1 MILVEE
7 CRLRLDEPVDRLLP
21 ELVNCRVL
29 KRLEAPLDDTVPAN
43 RPITLR
49 DLLTF
54 RLGFGI
60 IMAPP
65 DTYPIQKAT
74 SELGQGPP
82 APASVPAPDEWMR
95 RFGTLPLLHQPGE
108 KWMYHTGSDV
118 LGVLIARA
126 SGQPLEAFLRERIFA
141 PLGMKDTGFSVPA
154 AKIDRLATSYWNNF
168 QTGALEVFDEAR
180 GGQWSR
186 PPAFPSAGGGL
197 VSTIDD
203 YLAFGQMM
211 LNKGNQIDLEVNALV
226 NMAYPLSWIGAER
239 CLVVVDRALRLS
251 TQQPNPLQRARTRAS
266 CLVRRIWAAGWNT
279 RDAQDCREAVEE
291 IRRSG
296 DRILTA
302 AHLID
307 SNFIR
312 WTSSEYRAAHQDV
325 VEGLAVLVDQ
335 NMDNPYLSFAHWLS
349 QFTLP
354 WSLLFLGEWGDAL
367 RILAAEITLADKNGD
382 RYRGHTLQPYQA
394 WIHLHAMDFPG
405 VLEICNSIL
414 PSLEEGEEPVA
425 TVLPRADG
433 FGGSCVRKI
442 RSGRRPSHGS
452 PKRDGSPARDP

>member
-1 MILVEE
+1 
-7 CRLRLDEPVDRLLP
+7 
-21 ELVNCRVL
+21 
-29 KRLEAPLDDTVPAN
+29 
-43 RPITLR
+43 
-49 DLLTF
+49 
-54 RLGFGI
+54 
-60 IMAPP
+60 
-65 DTYPIQKAT
+65 
-74 SELGQGPP
+74 
-82 APASVPAPDEWMR
+82 
-95 RFGTLPLLHQPGE
+95 
-108 KWMYHTGSDV
+108 
-118 LGVLIARA
+118 
-126 SGQPLEAFLRERIFA
+126 
-141 PLGMKDTGFSVPA
+141 
-154 AKIDRLATSYWNNF
+154 
-168 QTGALEVFDEAR
+168 
-180 GGQWSR
+180 
-186 PPAFPSAGGGL
+186 
-197 VSTIDD
+197 
-203 YLAFGQMM
+203 
-211 LNKGNQIDLEVNALV
+211 
-226 NMAYPLSWIGAER
+226 MAYPLSWIDAER

-251 TQQPNPLQRARTRAS
+251 TQQPDPLQRARTRAS

-312 WTSSEYRAAHQDV
+312 WSSSEYRAAHQDV

-382 RYRGHTLQPYQA
+382 RYRGHTLQLYQA

-414 PSLEEGEEPVA
+414 PSLEEPA
-425 TVLPRADG
+425 RSPWRRLCLALM
-433 FGGSCVRKI
+433 GSAEAA
-442 RSGRRPSHGS
+442 SGRYAAAADHLIAAETRWIAS
-452 PKRDGSPARDP
+452 A